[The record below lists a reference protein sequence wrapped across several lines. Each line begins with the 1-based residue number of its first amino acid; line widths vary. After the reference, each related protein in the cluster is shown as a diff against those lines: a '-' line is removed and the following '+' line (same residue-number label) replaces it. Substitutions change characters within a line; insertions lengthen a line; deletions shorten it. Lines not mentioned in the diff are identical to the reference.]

1 MISFL
6 FLMLLYFLPAI
17 LGRDKSDAIGIFL
30 LNLFL
35 GWTLIGWVA
44 AFIWAIAS
52 ERPIHVRYVPVSAGH
67 FCSQCGAGPAGAH
80 FCGACGRPVYELGFS
95 RPPLLIASRKMFE

>member
-17 LGRDKSDAIGIFL
+17 LGRDKSDATGIFL

-52 ERPIHVRYVPVSAGH
+52 DRAHYWDPLVRISAALAADL
-67 FCSQCGAGPAGAH
+67 SRSWISP
-80 FCGACGRPVYELGFS
+80 GRPSSSLPQNV
-95 RPPLLIASRKMFE
+95 

>member
-17 LGRDKSDAIGIFL
+17 LGRDKSDATGIFL

-35 GWTLIGWVA
+35 GWTLIG
-44 AFIWAIAS
+44 
-52 ERPIHVRYVPVSAGH
+52 
-67 FCSQCGAGPAGAH
+67 
-80 FCGACGRPVYELGFS
+80 
-95 RPPLLIASRKMFE
+95 

>member
-6 FLMLLYFLPAI
+6 LLMLLYFLPAI
-17 LGRDKSDAIGIFL
+17 LGRDKSDATGIFL

-35 GWTLIGWVA
+35 GWTLIGWAA

-52 ERPIHVRYVPVSAGH
+52 ERPIYVRYVPVSAGH
-67 FCSQCGAGPAGAH
+67 FCSQCGRLGPAGAH
-80 FCGACGRPVYELGFS
+80 FCGACGRCLGAGFLPATAPH
-95 RPPLLIASRKMFE
+95 RFPQNV